1 MNAAIEIRQLRKRYG
16 HRVAVHELDLT
27 VRPGTVFG
35 LIGPNGAGKTTTLRT
50 LVDVIR
56 PSSGMVRVLG
66 DDPRE
71 GGAALRRRIGYVPG
85 ELHLEGR
92 ASGHRT
98 LSFYARASGTGDA
111 ADTMRRA
118 RDLADRLGVDLGRP
132 VRTLSKGNK
141 QKVGLIQAFM
151 HRPELLIL
159 DEPTSGLDP
168 LVQREFLTMVR
179 EARDAGQTVLL
190 SSHVLSEIQQTADE
204 VAVLANGRIVADG
217 AVSALRLGS
226 IRRVRAAVAADT
238 LAARR
243 ALDGIPGL
251 TGVELGE
258 ADGILH
264 LSGTI
269 EGAIDP
275 FVKALAAFEVRDLS
289 VEEPDLEESVL
300 RLYGQGSS
308 SAAAHS
314 ASKPTP
320 AAETH
325 HERRRGRWAST
336 REVGL
341 DAGADAGADADADAD
356 AKAERE
362 HDADAARP
370 TSRRARREPRSGR

>member
-1 MNAAIEIRQLRKRYG
+1 MTDAIEIQRLHKRYG
-16 HRVAVHELDLT
+16 HRVALHELDLR

-56 PSSGMVRVLG
+56 PSSGSVTVLG
-66 DDPRE
+66 EDPRH

-85 ELHLEGR
+85 ELRLDGR
-92 ASGHRT
+92 ASGHRM
-98 LSFYARASGTGDA
+98 LSFYAQVSGTRDA
-111 ADTMRRA
+111 ASTMSAA
-118 RDLADRLGVDLGRP
+118 RDLADRLGVDLARP

-168 LVQREFLTMVR
+168 LVQREFLQMVR

-204 VAVLANGRIVADG
+204 VAVLANGRVVADG
-217 AVSALRLGS
+217 DVASLRLGS
-226 IRRVRAAVAADT
+226 VRRIRAAIGRTDAASVRSAFEV
-238 LAARR
+238 L
-243 ALDGIPGL
+243 PGL
-251 TGVELGE
+251 SALEVRD

-264 LSGTI
+264 VSGTV

-275 FVKALAAFEVRDLS
+275 LVKTLAAWEVQDLT

-300 RLYGQGSS
+300 RLYGESGSATAAAPTPP
-308 SAAAHS
+308 SAAHAPAESRNS
-314 ASKPTP
+314 A
-320 AAETH
+320 
-325 HERRRGRWAST
+325 GAST
-336 REVGL
+336 IGRGVDG
-341 DAGADAGADADADAD
+341 
-356 AKAERE
+356 
-362 HDADAARP
+362 ARP
-370 TSRRARREPRSGR
+370 SRRTLRARREGER